1 MSLLINKLDYYV
13 AKKTASRLNLYVKQE
28 DRLHNE
34 VEKLFDDVK
43 GEVTIIRSAINAFP
57 NKEKRITSDDVD
69 TFVKTLK
76 PKVGTILE
84 KSSLRLSSFLSD
96 LSKKQQELF
105 LQDLEKKNKKTQ
117 KAQYNKDDID
127 HVQKNALIVLIGF
140 VIFLTSYKILS
151 CPFGVHNLSFWCP

>member
-1 MSLLINKLDYYV
+1 MRIKTISILLCFSFLTSCSVMSLLINKLDYYV

-43 GEVTIIRSAINAFP
+43 GEVTIIRSALNAFP

-84 KSSLRLSSFLSD
+84 KSSLMLSSFLSD

-105 LQDLEKKNKKTQ
+105 LQDLEKKNKKTL
-117 KAQYNKDDID
+117 KALKKNKDLEKTADR
-127 HVQKNALIVLIGF
+127 
-140 VIFLTSYKILS
+140 
-151 CPFGVHNLSFWCP
+151 